1 MSDVLGPRQ
10 YGERDEMIFLA
21 QEIHNKKNYSEKTA
35 EVIDQEINR
44 ILEEAKTRAKD
55 VIIKHKAQMDELV
68 RHLLEKE
75 TVEQEEFNAI
85 MNS

>member
-1 MSDVLGPRQ
+1 
-10 YGERDEMIFLA
+10 MIFLA